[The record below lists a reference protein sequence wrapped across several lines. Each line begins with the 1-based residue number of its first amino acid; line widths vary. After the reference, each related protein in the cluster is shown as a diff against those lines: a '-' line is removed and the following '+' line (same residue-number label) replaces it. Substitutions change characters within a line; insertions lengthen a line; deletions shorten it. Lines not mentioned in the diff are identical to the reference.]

1 MSLFNKEVEKPAHRE
16 QPARP
21 NISTAQA
28 APMIPPPAK
37 KMVES
42 PVPAGALLG
51 YGTKIIGQLHFE
63 GSVRIDGNVDGEID
77 GKEITI
83 GETAVVTAQIRADSI
98 VVCGKVEGDITATQ
112 RIEIRSTAKV
122 SGDITAPTLVIKEGA
137 TFEGRCS
144 TRRSTRDESEHEV
157 RRLFLPEV
165 VTETDWRELDAQPR
179 DLTD

>member
-1 MSLFNKEVEKPAHRE
+1 MLLFNKEVEKPAHRG

-42 PVPAGALLG
+42 SVPAGALLG
-51 YGTKIIGQLHFE
+51 YGTKVIGQLHFE

-98 VVCGKVEGDITATQ
+98 VVCGKIEGDITATQ

-144 TRRSTRDESEHEV
+144 TQGESYHEV
-157 RRLFLPEV
+157 PRLFLPEI